1 MTRLD
6 HLLNGP
12 RHARTDRSLGVGLIR
27 FAAAALAGV
36 LLALPAQA
44 VHAQDPGLGPNP
56 HHEAARIIAAE
67 LAMAQASSDL
77 SALSAQQPTGLMET
91 LRNELAMDR
100 AAYAFRAAAR
110 QEQLRVYELA
120 GYASVEGAVIPL
132 LPPADQNPIENTIA
146 GLHSLYI
153 LGGIDQY
160 YLVNVHFTH
169 PYSDAKPVNAL
180 RSYYLE
186 AQNRYGVDASYL
198 ASINFIESNFGR
210 INGPSS
216 AGAEGPMQFLPSTWT
231 EYGQGGNIND
241 PHDSILAAARY
252 LAHNGAPYNMRNAIY
267 HYNLDFDYVDS
278 VESFARAYRTDPAWL
293 DRMYYW
299 NTYG

>member
-1 MTRLD
+1 L
-6 HLLNGP
+6 
-12 RHARTDRSLGVGLIR
+12 
-27 FAAAALAGV
+27 AAL

-67 LAMAQASSDL
+67 LAMNQATADL
-77 SALSAQQPTGLMET
+77 DALAAQQPSGLVET
-91 LRNELAMDR
+91 LRKELAIDR
-100 AAYAFRAAAR
+100 AEYAFRVAAR
-110 QEQLRVYELA
+110 QEELRVYELA
-120 GYASVEGAVIPL
+120 GYASVESAVVPL
-132 LPPADQNPIENTIA
+132 LPAADQGPIENTIA

-160 YLVNVHFTH
+160 YLVNVHFVH
-169 PYSDAKPVNAL
+169 PYADAKPVNLL
-180 RSYYLE
+180 RSYYAE
-186 AQNRYGVDASYL
+186 AENRYGVGASYL

-216 AGAEGPMQFLPSTWT
+216 AGAQGPMQFIPGTWT

-241 PHDSILAAARY
+241 PHDAILAAAR
-252 LAHNGAPYNMRNAIY
+252 LLVHNGAPYNMRNAIY
-267 HYNLDFDYVDS
+267 HYNNDFDYVDA
-278 VESFARAYRTDPAWL
+278 VESFARAYRTDPGWL

-299 NTYG
+299 NTFG

>member
-1 MTRLD
+1 L
-6 HLLNGP
+6 
-12 RHARTDRSLGVGLIR
+12 
-27 FAAAALAGV
+27 AAVVAALAI
-36 LLALPAQA
+36 ALPAQA
-44 VHAQDPGLGPNP
+44 VHAQDADLGPNA

-67 LAMAQASSDL
+67 LAMDQATADL
-77 SALSAQQPTGLMET
+77 NALAAQQPSGLADT
-91 LRNELAMDR
+91 LRRELATEQ
-100 AAYAFRAAAR
+100 AAYEFRAAAR
-110 QEQLRVYELA
+110 QEELRLYELA
-120 GYASVEGAVIPL
+120 GYASVENAVIPL
-132 LPPADQNPIENTIA
+132 IPPAVQSPFQNTIA

-153 LGGIDQY
+153 LAGIDQY
-160 YLVNVHFTH
+160 YLVNVHFVH
-169 PYSDAKPVNAL
+169 PYADAKPVSAL

-216 AGAEGPMQFLPSTWT
+216 AGAQGPMQFLPSTWT

-267 HYNLDFDYVDS
+267 HYNLDYNYVDS
-278 VESFARAYRTDPAWL
+278 VEFFARAYRTDPGWL

>member
-1 MTRLD
+1 M
-6 HLLNGP
+6 
-12 RHARTDRSLGVGLIR
+12 
-27 FAAAALAGV
+27 AAVVAALA
-36 LLALPAQA
+36 LTLPAHA

-67 LAMAQASSDL
+67 LVMDQATADL
-77 SALSAQQPTGLMET
+77 NALAAQQPSGLAET
-91 LRNELAMDR
+91 LRKELAMDR
-100 AAYAFRAAAR
+100 AAYAFRDAAR
-110 QEQLRVYELA
+110 QEELRVYELA
-120 GYASVEGAVIPL
+120 GYASVESAVIPL
-132 LPPADQNPIENTIA
+132 LPPAYRGPISNTIA
-146 GLHSLYI
+146 ALHSLYI
-153 LGGIDQY
+153 LAGIDQY
-160 YLVNVHFTH
+160 YLVNVHFVH
-169 PYSDAKPVNAL
+169 PYSDARPVSAL

-216 AGAEGPMQFLPSTWT
+216 AGAQGPMQFLPSTWT

-252 LAHNGAPYNMRNAIY
+252 LAHNGAPYNMRNAIW
-267 HYNLDFDYVDS
+267 HYNLDYDYVDA
-278 VESFARAYRTDPAWL
+278 VESFARAYRTDPGWL